1 MGFQIP
7 EFLKSYLENTK
18 YRKPFESFV
27 NNSTY
32 YSQLNW
38 QWINYM
44 ETVVRPCVAYAFG
57 NVDGAYN
64 SSLSTSTG
72 MAILRGATRLVSGEK
87 SFFLGNDESC
97 KFLSDVWAP
106 ATNFNLF
113 KARAISFALAG
124 GTCVIKANRDEL
136 GRNIL
141 SAFRVDRTLF
151 SVNDSGD
158 VTNVVFF
165 IALLSSLKN
174 NENQSAYW
182 LVEERGYNEDGDKFV
197 KYKVFTSGGTVNSPT
212 LPSPY
217 QNGVDFDKLP
227 KAAQNEL
234 RRMGVTE
241 LNSEKPLAT
250 FDGLGVWLMRR
261 TAVNSCVPDAP
272 FGDPLLYG
280 CLDLLWSIDVVYSGS
295 IVDVLN
301 GEGKILVPKQFL
313 QDTLNRLQKQ
323 YPGTEFS
330 VTTTELKSYHD
341 ESFVYVMPSG
351 FDKDKMAPTPVQFDI
366 RADQY
371 GKMLE
376 IYERLATVRAGYSP
390 TSILPYL
397 TPDNS
402 AKTAREVTAEENLSR
417 ASVQETHNLILPVF
431 DRALRE
437 ILRQEGFS
445 PDVRLQ
451 LGDYI
456 GNKLEFDQN
465 IRENFAAKL
474 IPQEEAVMLVNN
486 LSVSETAEYMEKLK
500 ADAER
505 LKESA
510 YGGGLFNEKD
520 YYGDQSGGGEK

>member
-7 EFLKSYLENTK
+7 KYLKNYLESTK

-57 NVDGAYN
+57 SVDGVYN

-72 MAILRGATRLVSGEK
+72 MAILRGATRLVAGEK

-97 KFLSDVWAP
+97 KFLSDIWSP
-106 ATNFNLF
+106 AVNFNLF
-113 KARAISFALAG
+113 KARAISFMFAG
-124 GTCVIKANRDEL
+124 GTAVIKANRDAN
-136 GRNIL
+136 GKNTL
-141 SAFRVDRTLF
+141 SVFRIDRTMF
-151 SVNDSGD
+151 TVNDEGEI
-158 VTNVVFF
+158 TNAVFF
-165 IALLSSLKN
+165 VALLSSMKN
-174 NENQSAYW
+174 NENQTTYW
-182 LVEERGYNEDGDKFV
+182 LVEERGYDENGNKFIC
-197 KYKVFTSGGTVNSPT
+197 YKVFSRGGTVNSPT

-217 QNGVDFDKLP
+217 QTGIEYNVLP
-227 KAAQNEL
+227 KSVQAEL
-234 RRMGVTE
+234 RRRQIKE
-241 LNSEKPLAT
+241 LNKRVPLPT
-250 FDGLGVWLMRR
+250 YDGLGVWLLRR
-261 TAVNSCVPDAP
+261 TSVNSCVPDAP
-272 FGDPLLYG
+272 LGDPLLYG
-280 CLDLLWSIDVVYSGS
+280 CLDLLWSIDVVFSGS

-323 YPGTEFS
+323 YPGTEFN
-330 VTTTELKSYHD
+330 VTTTELRGYQD

-351 FDKDKMAPTPVQFDI
+351 FDKDKMSPTPVQFDI

-376 IYERLATVRAGYSP
+376 IYERLATVRAGFSP
-390 TSILPYL
+390 TSIFPYL
-397 TPDNS
+397 TPDSS

-417 ASVQETHNLILPVF
+417 ASVQEMHNLILPVF

-445 PDVRLQ
+445 TDIRLQ

-456 GNKLEFDQN
+456 GNKIEFDQN
-465 IRENFAAKL
+465 IRENYNAGL
-474 IPQEEAVMLVNN
+474 IPQEEAVKQVNN
-486 LSVSETAEYMEKLK
+486 LSVSETTEYMDKI
-500 ADAER
+500 
-505 LKESA
+505 KEDESRKRSMGGA
-510 YGGGLFNEKD
+510 LFNDKDYFGTDNGGGSE
-520 YYGDQSGGGEK
+520 

>member
-124 GTCVIKANRDEL
+124 GTCVIKANKDEY
-136 GRNIL
+136 GRNVL

-151 SVNDSGD
+151 SVNDSGE
-158 VTNVVFF
+158 VTNAVFF
-165 IALLSSLKN
+165 IGLLSSLKN
-174 NENQSAYW
+174 DENRSSIW
-182 LVEERGYNEDGDKFV
+182 LVEERGYNESGKKFV

-217 QNGVDFDKLP
+217 QNGVDFDNLP
-227 KAAQNEL
+227 KTAQGEL
-234 RRMGVTE
+234 MCMGITE
-241 LNSEKPLAT
+241 LNIEQSLNT
-250 FDGLGVWLMRR
+250 YDGLGVWLMRR

-272 FGDPLLYG
+272 YGDPLLYG

-330 VTTTELKSYHD
+330 VTTTELKGYHD

-390 TSILPYL
+390 TSIFPYL

-474 IPQEEAVMLVNN
+474 IPQEEAVMMVNN

-505 LKESA
+505 LKETA
-510 YGGGLFNEKD
+510 YGGLFNEKD
-520 YYGDQSGGGEK
+520 YFGDQSTGGES

>member
-7 EFLKSYLENTK
+7 QFLKNYLENTK
-18 YRKPFESFV
+18 YRKPYESFV

-72 MAILRGATRLVSGEK
+72 MAILRGATRLITGEK
-87 SFFLGNDESC
+87 SFFVGNDESC

-106 ATNFNLF
+106 STNFNLF
-113 KARAISFALAG
+113 KARAISFTLAG
-124 GTCVIKANRDEL
+124 GTCVIKANRDAV
-136 GRNIL
+136 GKNTL
-141 SAFRVDRTLF
+141 SAFRIDRTLF
-151 SVNDSGD
+151 SVNDQGE
-158 VTNVVFF
+158 VTNAVFF
-165 IALLSSLKN
+165 VGLLSSLKN
-174 NENQSAYW
+174 GENESTYW
-182 LVEERGYNEDGDKFV
+182 LVEERGYDEDGKYII
-197 KYKVFTSGGTVNSPT
+197 YKVFSRGGIANSPT

-217 QNGVDFDKLP
+217 QIGVEFDNLP
-227 KAAQNEL
+227 KNVRAEL
-234 RRMGVTE
+234 QRMQITE
-241 LNSEKPLAT
+241 LNKRLPLNT
-250 FDGLGVWLMRR
+250 YDGLGVWLMRR

-323 YPGTEFS
+323 YPGAEFN
-330 VTTTELKSYHD
+330 VTTTELKGYQD

-351 FDKDKMAPTPVQFDI
+351 FDKDKMSPTPVQFEI
-366 RADQY
+366 RAEQY
-371 GKMLE
+371 GRMLE

-390 TSILPYL
+390 TSIFPYL
-397 TPDNS
+397 TPDSS

-417 ASVQETHNLILPVF
+417 ASIQETHSLILPVF

-437 ILRQEGFS
+437 ILRQEDFS
-445 PDVRLQ
+445 TDIHLQ

-465 IRENFAAKL
+465 VRENYNAKL

-486 LSVSETAEYMEKLK
+486 LSVSETAEYMKKLEDE
-500 ADAER
+500 AQRAREN
-505 LKESA
+505 A
-510 YGGGLFNEKD
+510 FGNQLFNDKD
-520 YYGDQSGGGEK
+520 YYGNQDNGGNE

>member
-1 MGFQIP
+1 M
-7 EFLKSYLENTK
+7 
-18 YRKPFESFV
+18 
-27 NNSTY
+27 
-32 YSQLNW
+32 
-38 QWINYM
+38 
-44 ETVVRPCVAYAFG
+44 
-57 NVDGAYN
+57 
-64 SSLSTSTG
+64 
-72 MAILRGATRLVSGEK
+72 
-87 SFFLGNDESC
+87 
-97 KFLSDVWAP
+97 
-106 ATNFNLF
+106 
-113 KARAISFALAG
+113 
-124 GTCVIKANRDEL
+124 
-136 GRNIL
+136 
-141 SAFRVDRTLF
+141 
-151 SVNDSGD
+151 
-158 VTNVVFF
+158 
-165 IALLSSLKN
+165 
-174 NENQSAYW
+174 
-182 LVEERGYNEDGDKFV
+182 
-197 KYKVFTSGGTVNSPT
+197 
-212 LPSPY
+212 
-217 QNGVDFDKLP
+217 
-227 KAAQNEL
+227 
-234 RRMGVTE
+234 
-241 LNSEKPLAT
+241 
-250 FDGLGVWLMRR
+250 
-261 TAVNSCVPDAP
+261 
-272 FGDPLLYG
+272 
-280 CLDLLWSIDVVYSGS
+280 
-295 IVDVLN
+295 
-301 GEGKILVPKQFL
+301 

-390 TSILPYL
+390 TSIFPYL

-474 IPQEEAVMLVNN
+474 IPQEEAVMMVNN

-505 LKESA
+505 LKETA
-510 YGGGLFNEKD
+510 YGGLFNEKD
-520 YYGDQSGGGEK
+520 YFGDQSTGGES